1 MCGPGL
7 DLRFGQGEGV
17 ASYKVILK
25 QSVKF
30 EFRQW
35 VSLHSGVAGASLP
48 YKASGT
54 LSIIASGLQLKSI

>member
-1 MCGPGL
+1 MCDPGL

-35 VSLHSGVAGASLP
+35 VR
-48 YKASGT
+48 
-54 LSIIASGLQLKSI
+54 